1 MQAYEVETD
10 DGLKLIVQKW
20 NEVNGPTR
28 TLIIIH
34 GLGEHQDRYKHVA
47 EHFAED
53 GFQVYSYD
61 QRGHGKSGG
70 QLGHSP
76 GIKSNLRDLELVI
89 ESIPHE
95 NLFLYGH
102 SFGGNVLANFLIR
115 KDCASLRASVLT
127 GSWLRLYKEPSKF
140 DVALA
145 SAMNKIYPKFSQ
157 NNQLDPKTLSNI
169 EKVCEDYVK
178 DPLVHNKIT
187 AGLFKSFHASG
198 IYAIENSSN
207 ISTPTLVI
215 HGADDHIT
223 DPNGSKEFAE
233 RAGELA
239 SIRIYEKTKHELH
252 NDNVSS
258 KMLSEISDWLSKI
271 NSKE

>member
-10 DGLKLIVQKW
+10 DGLSLQVQKW
-20 NEVNGPTR
+20 NEVNSPTR

-47 EHFAED
+47 EHFVKD

-127 GSWLRLYKEPSKF
+127 GSWLKLYKEPSKF

-157 NNQLDPKTLSNI
+157 NSKIDSSKLSYI
-169 EKVCEDYVK
+169 ESVCEDYDN
-178 DPLVHNKIT
+178 DPLVHDKIT

-198 IYAIENSSN
+198 IYAIENASN
-207 ISTPTLVI
+207 LSTPTLVI
-215 HGADDHIT
+215 HGSDDFIT
-223 DPNGSKEFAE
+223 HPKGSEEFAE

-239 SIRIYEKTKHELH
+239 TIRIYEKTRHELH
-252 NDNVSS
+252 NDNIAP
-258 KMLSEISDWLSKI
+258 KMLSEISTWFDEVK
-271 NSKE
+271 NKE

>member
-1 MQAYEVETD
+1 
-10 DGLKLIVQKW
+10 
-20 NEVNGPTR
+20 
-28 TLIIIH
+28 
-34 GLGEHQDRYKHVA
+34 
-47 EHFAED
+47 
-53 GFQVYSYD
+53 
-61 QRGHGKSGG
+61 
-70 QLGHSP
+70 
-76 GIKSNLRDLELVI
+76 
-89 ESIPHE
+89 
-95 NLFLYGH
+95 
-102 SFGGNVLANFLIR
+102 
-115 KDCASLRASVLT
+115 
-127 GSWLRLYKEPSKF
+127 
-140 DVALA
+140 
-145 SAMNKIYPKFSQ
+145 MNKIYPKFSQ

-198 IYAIENSSN
+198 IYAIENASN